1 MFDVFRASSS
11 NVLPTCSVVIEGIVS
26 LVIVSSAGTCCIDMF
41 VILAKLL
48 QEGFGVTNAKLYL
61 GKKEQHKKA
70 K

>member
-1 MFDVFRASSS
+1 M
-11 NVLPTCSVVIEGIVS
+11 IEGIVS